1 MLFTDFTAGGK
12 EYKLRLS
19 TRATVE
25 LEKKLGCNPL
35 GIFKDEETL
44 PSVTDMV
51 YVLHAAM
58 QQMHH
63 GVSLANAMDIFD
75 AWLADGHVVT
85 DFIPVILDI
94 YKCSGIISDTE
105 AEESEKN

>member
-1 MLFTDFTAGGK
+1 MIFTEFSAGGK

-44 PSVTDMV
+44 PAVTDMIHI
-51 YVLHAAM
+51 LHAAM
-58 QQMHH
+58 QQMQH
-63 GVSLANAMDIFD
+63 GVTLSNAMDIFD
-75 AWLADGHVVT
+75 AWLADGHAVT
-85 DFIPVILDI
+85 EFIPVIIDV
-94 YKCSGIISDTE
+94 YKCSGIIANTDAS
-105 AEESEKN
+105 AEKN